1 MDPNQQFTISIS
13 SGKFINIP
21 SDDGSINR
29 ISGLVSNQ
37 DTISKQKLSLRGSKG
52 EVIKYE
58 TKAMANSQKF
68 QRVVDKNKEHR
79 LIESSNSTQSEVLM
93 FDENEPLPSFDLSIK
108 KLSDIINSDQNK
120 ASMSKK
126 IEQEKR
132 KKRFQMRI
140 FFLTYLSSVFLQFQR
155 EFWSM
160 SKKEIQRVKT
170 NEDAVYLS

>member
-79 LIESSNSTQSEVLM
+79 LIESSNST
-93 FDENEPLPSFDLSIK
+93 
-108 KLSDIINSDQNK
+108 
-120 ASMSKK
+120 
-126 IEQEKR
+126 
-132 KKRFQMRI
+132 
-140 FFLTYLSSVFLQFQR
+140 
-155 EFWSM
+155 
-160 SKKEIQRVKT
+160 
-170 NEDAVYLS
+170 